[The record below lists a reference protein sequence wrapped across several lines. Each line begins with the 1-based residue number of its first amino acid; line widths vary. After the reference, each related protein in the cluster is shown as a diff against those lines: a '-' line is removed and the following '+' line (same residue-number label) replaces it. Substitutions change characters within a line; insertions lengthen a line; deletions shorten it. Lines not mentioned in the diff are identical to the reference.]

1 MLKKVKTPIKNNKL
15 NKIDLDNMLTFPNI
29 TTSIDKRLKNDF
41 KNNNYPKSFLF
52 VSIENRNN

>member
-41 KNNNYPKSFLF
+41 KNNNYPT
-52 VSIENRNN
+52 